1 MLQARVIRS
10 LVAAVAAAAALAA
23 CGDGKPI
30 EKLERTGVTA
40 IEQASALACDADAE
54 TLRTAIEIYT
64 ELEGHPPPDEAALV
78 TAQYVREPSKLYDVV
93 NGQVVPVAVDCGG
106 TGAAPA
112 TTPSGSPPMTAPS
125 TDLGEIVTSTEPPL
139 TPEQMLAEFTPEE
152 IAEVGGQECAG
163 ELASIFVAAQNYV
176 AEQGKDPESLDDLA
190 GYLDQTI
197 DLWVVQDG
205 ALAAV
210 PGSGCINLDDS
221 SPDHAASC
229 HTDALTLA
237 VAREAYL
244 AQFGTGTEPTQAD
257 LVAAQML
264 RAPFDD
270 VDLSD
275 GAIVAVAG
283 GPCDGID
290 LGI

>member
-1 MLQARVIRS
+1 MLQTRLIRP

-23 CGDGKPI
+23 CGGDRPI
-30 EKLERTGVTA
+30 EQLERTGATA
-40 IEQASALACDADAE
+40 IEQASALACNGDAE
-54 TLRTAIEIYT
+54 TLRKAIEIYT

-78 TAQYVREPSKLYDVV
+78 TARYVREPSKLYDVV
-93 NGQVVPVAVDCGG
+93 NGQIVPVAIDCGG

-163 ELASIFVAAQNYV
+163 ELASIFIAAQNYV

-210 PGSGCINLDDS
+210 PGSGCVNLDDS
-221 SPDHAASC
+221 SSEQADECRASAR
-229 HTDALTLA
+229 ALSI
-237 VAREAYL
+237 AREAYL
-244 AQFGTGTEPTQAD
+244 AQYGTATAPTEQD
-257 LVAAQML
+257 LVDVGFL
-264 RAPFDD
+264 RRVAT
-270 VDLSD
+270 DLD
-275 GAIVAVAG
+275 LLVGVVVPVAG
-283 GPCDGID
+283 GPCDGVD
-290 LGI
+290 LGL

>member
-1 MLQARVIRS
+1 MLQGRVIRPLS
-10 LVAAVAAAAALAA
+10 AGVALVALLAG
-23 CGDGKPI
+23 CGKPV

-40 IEQASALACDADAE
+40 IEQASALACNGDAE
-54 TLRTAIEIYT
+54 VLRQAIEVYT
-64 ELEGHPPPDEAALV
+64 ELEGHPPADQAALV
-78 TAQYVREPSKLYDVV
+78 AARNLREPSKLYDVV
-93 NGQVVPVAVDCGG
+93 NGQLVPVDPGCGG

-112 TTPSGSPPMTAPS
+112 PATAPSGSPPMTAPA

-139 TPEQMLAEFTPEE
+139 TAEQMLAQFTPEE

-163 ELASIFVAAQNYV
+163 ELASIFVASQNYV

-197 DLWVVQDG
+197 DLWLVQDG
-205 ALAAV
+205 ALAAA

-221 SPDHAASC
+221 SPQQTATC
-229 HTDALTLA
+229 HQDALTLI

-244 AQFGTGTEPTQAD
+244 AQSPGALEPTQSD
-257 LVAAQML
+257 LVAAAML

-270 VDLSD
+270 VDLSG
-275 GAIVAVAG
+275 GAVVAVAG
-283 GPCDGID
+283 GPCDGVD